1 MNTTPDIAFP
11 VGYFVGSGIA
21 GLAGLGCLVCMIMV
35 LIPLFKEKGPGL
47 GILGIFCGIF
57 TYVWGWMN
65 IKQHNLKKIMMI
77 WTACFVVVLIGYAI
91 MTAAIVKMGITN
103 PDAFDNPS
111 SGVPFGNPPLETP
124 VIPETAPGVQETP

>member
-1 MNTTPDIAFP
+1 MTNP
-11 VGYFVGSGIA
+11 VALPVSYFLGSGIA
-21 GLAGLGCLVCMIMV
+21 GLAGLGCLVCLILV

-65 IKQHNLKKIMMI
+65 IKQHKLKKIMMI

-91 MTAAIVKMGITN
+91 MTVGLLKMAASSPG
-103 PDAFDNPS
+103 AFDP
-111 SGVPFGNPPLETP
+111 GTFETPPYGNPPLETP
-124 VIPETAPGVQETP
+124 AAPESR